1 MRILLFGASGW
12 IGTHLSAHLGAEHEI
27 IGVVRSLPEGPVAYT
42 PLVCPD
48 WVDHPETVKAGLA
61 DLGAEVDAAVAA
73 IGGWSVGDPVLARGL
88 TAFDAVYASHLR
100 GHFTAAGISADLGVG
115 THLALNG
122 VASIEALSGS
132 GAISVFGAAQSMLI
146 RVADAETADVRFREL
161 TILAPVSGDDR
172 NDLTGG
178 VETIDIAE
186 VSAAAAAILERG
198 EIASVESGR
207 RESPGGVDSS
217 GGEGS
222 PGGADSSG
230 DEEIVTFLSP
240 GR

>member
-12 IGTHLSAHLGAEHEI
+12 VGTHLSAHLGTAHEI
-27 IGVVRSLPEGPVAYT
+27 IGVVRALPDGPVAYT

-61 DLGAEVDAAVAA
+61 DLGAEADAVIAA
-73 IGGWSVGDPVLARGL
+73 IGGWSVGDPVLTRGL
-88 TAFDAVYASHLR
+88 TAFDEDYASHLR
-100 GHFTAAGISADLGVG
+100 GHFTAAKISADLGVG

-198 EIASVESGR
+198 GIASDESGR
-207 RESPGGVDSS
+207 TGSPGGEGSSASADSS
-217 GGEGS
+217 GG
-222 PGGADSSG
+222 
-230 DEEIVTFLSP
+230 EEIVTFLSP